1 MQNKDIADAVSN
13 IHEEVNMKKYN
24 INVLLVDDD
33 GHALT
38 QSKSKIEIYVPPERI
53 FTATN
58 SVEIMRIVESV
69 PIDLAFLDVEMPD
82 TDGFFVAN
90 YLQENQPKAK
100 YVFLTG
106 HVELGAKSYDY
117 EPLDFLCKPMDVMR
131 LQKTFERFART
142 RQGAAG
148 REERIAIEAAAGL
161 VMIYPSEIS
170 YITRE
175 NRKSVI
181 YCGDQKYTVR
191 SSLDELELIF
201 SDFGLFRCHQSYL
214 IPLGKIRQVKPSEF
228 GRTFWA
234 VLDTGD
240 RIPVG
245 RSKYAPLRQEISE
258 YGARFI

>member
-1 MQNKDIADAVSN
+1 MQTAVCMG
-13 IHEEVNMKKYN
+13 INMKKYN

-33 GHALT
+33 EHALAR
-38 QSKSKIEIYVPPERI
+38 SREKIELYVPAERI
-53 FTATN
+53 FTAAN
-58 SVEIMRIVESV
+58 SVEIMRIIGSV
-69 PIDLAFLDVEMPD
+69 PIDLAFLDVEMQD

-90 YLQENQPKAK
+90 YLQENQPRAK

-117 EPLDFLCKPMDVMR
+117 EPLDFLCKPMDAIR

-142 RQGAAG
+142 RQGDAE
-148 REERIAIEAAAGL
+148 REERIAIEAPTGL
-161 VMIYPSEIS
+161 VMIHPGEIS

-181 YCGDQKYTVR
+181 YCKDQKYVVR

-234 VLDTGD
+234 VLDTGEK
-240 RIPVG
+240 IPVG
-245 RSKYAPLRQEISE
+245 RSKYALLRQEISE